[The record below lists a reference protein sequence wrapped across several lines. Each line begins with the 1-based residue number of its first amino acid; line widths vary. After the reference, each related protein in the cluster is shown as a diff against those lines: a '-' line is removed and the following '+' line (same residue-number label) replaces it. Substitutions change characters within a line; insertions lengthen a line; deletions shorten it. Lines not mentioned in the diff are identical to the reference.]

1 MHADAPM
8 RSTLVLAC
16 GALAREIL
24 AVIEL
29 NRLAHIELLCLPASL
44 HNRPERIVPEVQR
57 VLDDTAGRYE
67 RVLVAY
73 ADCGTGGA
81 LDRLIAERG
90 IARLPGAHCYAFYSG
105 VASFDEA
112 AEADMRAFFLTDF
125 LVRQF
130 ETLVIEGLGLD
141 RHPELRDAYFG
152 HYEKVVYLSQA
163 PDADLIAAAE
173 AAAMR
178 LGLAFEHRHVGYGD
192 LPRAITDVAQPAT
205 EAASKDGRDPAN
217 GGDVAD
223 PRLRAD
229 ARWRAPADGGQR
241 LQVPGPDAG
250 AARSMAGW
258 DSDP

>member
-1 MHADAPM
+1 MHADAPE
-8 RSTLVLAC
+8 RSVLVLAC

-24 AVIEL
+24 AIIEL
-29 NRLAHIELLCLPASL
+29 NRLAHVELVCLPASL
-44 HNRPERIVPEVQR
+44 HNRPERIVPEVSR
-57 VLDDTAGRYE
+57 VLDEVAGRYE

-81 LDRLIAERG
+81 LDRLLQERG

-105 VASFDEA
+105 VASFERT

-152 HYEKVVYLSQA
+152 NYEKVVYLSQA

-173 AAAMR
+173 VAAAR

-192 LPRAITDVAQPAT
+192 LPGAITDAAQTVRRAAERVMGG
-205 EAASKDGRDPAN
+205 EAR
-217 GGDVAD
+217 
-223 PRLRAD
+223 
-229 ARWRAPADGGQR
+229 
-241 LQVPGPDAG
+241 
-250 AARSMAGW
+250 
-258 DSDP
+258 

>member
-1 MHADAPM
+1 LLEKERAMHDVAPE
-8 RSTLVLAC
+8 RSVLVLAC

-29 NRLAHIELLCLPASL
+29 NKLAHLELVCLPAGL
-44 HNRPERIVPEVQR
+44 HNRPERIVPEVSR
-57 VLDDTAGRYE
+57 VLDEVAGRYE

-81 LDRLIAERG
+81 LDRLLQDRG

-105 VASFDEA
+105 VALFEGN

-152 HYEKVVYLSQA
+152 NYEKVVYLSQA

-173 AAAMR
+173 AAAAR

-192 LPRAITDVAQPAT
+192 LPREIID
-205 EAASKDGRDPAN
+205 
-217 GGDVAD
+217 
-223 PRLRAD
+223 
-229 ARWRAPADGGQR
+229 
-241 LQVPGPDAG
+241 
-250 AARSMAGW
+250 AARPAPPRAAAGV
-258 DSDP
+258 